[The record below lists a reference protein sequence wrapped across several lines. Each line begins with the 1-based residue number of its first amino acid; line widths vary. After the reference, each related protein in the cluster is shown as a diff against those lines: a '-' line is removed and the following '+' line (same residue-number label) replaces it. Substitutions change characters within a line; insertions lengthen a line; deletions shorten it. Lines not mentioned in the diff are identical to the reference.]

1 MYQFTGFTERAG
13 KALNLAVSSAEEM
26 GHTYVGSEHL
36 LLGLT
41 QDAGSVAALLLE
53 KQNVTDVRVR
63 EWIRSGIGT
72 GLATEL
78 SPEDF
83 TPRAKHIIENAYRLA
98 KGMRL
103 SLAGTEHLLLSL
115 LREDGGFGK
124 SLMENRGIACAQV
137 EKDLR
142 RVLLGEPVS
151 AAEARRAEKKEKK
164 SEALAQYSRD
174 LTEEAAAGK
183 IDPVIGRQREIER
196 VIEILCRRN
205 KNNPCLIGDPG
216 VGKTAVAEGLA
227 LRIVEGEAPDFL
239 LDKRIVSLDLVGMIA
254 GARYRGDFEERIK
267 AVLREAEQAG
277 DVILFIDEL
286 HTVVGAGSA
295 EGAPDAANILKPDL
309 ARGSC
314 RVIGATTPEEYQRDI
329 EKDAA
334 LARRFQSVW
343 IEEPSREDA
352 LKILKGLRDRYEA
365 FHRVKISEEALRGAV
380 ELSARYLPERFLPDK
395 ALDLLDEAAARVRL
409 RAEKK
414 TPQLQNLERK
424 AKNAAEEKTAAILS
438 QDFERAAALRDRER
452 AYRRELAEK
461 AKPPAK
467 APTVRKKDIAEVV
480 TGITGIPARQLTGSE
495 REELAL
501 LEERLHRR
509 IVGQEEAVAAVARAI
524 RRGRLGVGDP
534 ARPVGSFL
542 FCGPAGV
549 GKTELSK
556 AVAEAVFGSERA
568 LIRLDMSEYSEKHT
582 VSRLIGSPPGYVGYE
597 EGGQLTEKLRR
608 RPYSVVLLDEIEKAH
623 GDLFSMLL
631 QILDEGMLT
640 DAKGRQ
646 VSFKN
651 SILILTSNIGAPVLA
666 GTDRTVGFGVEDEP
680 KPSFLS
686 AQKQVRRELERVF
699 RPEFLDRID
708 EVVLFFPPDGQQAL
722 EITNRLLE
730 KLRVRCLEKGISL
743 SFSDAAA
750 RRLCQKGF
758 DRHGGARQLRRVI
771 RREAEDRLSEL
782 LLRGALPAGA
792 YVFDT
797 AEDGFTVRRRGDGQT
812 VD

>member
-295 EGAPDAANILKPDL
+295 EG
-309 ARGSC
+309 G
-314 RVIGATTPEEYQRDI
+314 Q
-329 EKDAA
+329 
-334 LARRFQSVW
+334 
-343 IEEPSREDA
+343 
-352 LKILKGLRDRYEA
+352 
-365 FHRVKISEEALRGAV
+365 
-380 ELSARYLPERFLPDK
+380 LPR
-395 ALDLLDEAAARVRL
+395 
-409 RAEKK
+409 
-414 TPQLQNLERK
+414 
-424 AKNAAEEKTAAILS
+424 
-438 QDFERAAALRDRER
+438 
-452 AYRRELAEK
+452 YRRDNA
-461 AKPPAK
+461 
-467 APTVRKKDIAEVV
+467 
-480 TGITGIPARQLTGSE
+480 GGIP
-495 REELAL
+495 
-501 LEERLHRR
+501 
-509 IVGQEEAVAAVARAI
+509 
-524 RRGRLGVGDP
+524 
-534 ARPVGSFL
+534 
-542 FCGPAGV
+542 
-549 GKTELSK
+549 K
-556 AVAEAVFGSERA
+556 
-568 LIRLDMSEYSEKHT
+568 
-582 VSRLIGSPPGYVGYE
+582 GY
-597 EGGQLTEKLRR
+597 
-608 RPYSVVLLDEIEKAH
+608 
-623 GDLFSMLL
+623 
-631 QILDEGMLT
+631 
-640 DAKGRQ
+640 
-646 VSFKN
+646 
-651 SILILTSNIGAPVLA
+651 
-666 GTDRTVGFGVEDEP
+666 
-680 KPSFLS
+680 
-686 AQKQVRRELERVF
+686 
-699 RPEFLDRID
+699 
-708 EVVLFFPPDGQQAL
+708 
-722 EITNRLLE
+722 
-730 KLRVRCLEKGISL
+730 
-743 SFSDAAA
+743 
-750 RRLCQKGF
+750 
-758 DRHGGARQLRRVI
+758 
-771 RREAEDRLSEL
+771 
-782 LLRGALPAGA
+782 
-792 YVFDT
+792 
-797 AEDGFTVRRRGDGQT
+797 
-812 VD
+812 